1 MENIKVYTH
10 YLYKNDIEYRW
21 RTIIQIGDSWK
32 KSGTIFMKNPGSSKF
47 VDPDQKPIED
57 KGLLEILRTFDESRT
72 SLSNEWYEF
81 SIDRTMNCVINLFK
95 AYYEAHGEQLNGV
108 IQIFNLFN
116 IRDVNLWKAIDKC
129 KDDGIDKL
137 VYTTDDDIK
146 NIVSPVYI
154 GWGNL
159 WKNKAHKEK
168 AHRIFSEVIKNPSY
182 LCNRIEDNR
191 FYHPQYLMSY
201 GKNRK
206 NCKDVLEK
214 FKKEEPIT
222 TNSPDLSGR

>member
-1 MENIKVYTH
+1 MT
-10 YLYKNDIEYRW
+10 
-21 RTIIQIGDSWK
+21 
-32 KSGTIFMKNPGSSKF
+32 
-47 VDPDQKPIED
+47 
-57 KGLLEILRTFDESRT
+57 
-72 SLSNEWYEF
+72 
-81 SIDRTMNCVINLFK
+81 CVINLFK
-95 AYYEAHGEQLNGV
+95 EYCEANGKQLNGV

-116 IRDVNLWKAIDKC
+116 VRDANLRKAIDKC
-129 KDDGIDKL
+129 KDDGLDKL

-159 WKNKAHKEK
+159 WRVPVHKEN
-168 AHRIFSEVIKNPSY
+168 AQRIFSEVIKKTSY
-182 LCNRIEDNR
+182 LHNSIEENK

-214 FKKEEPIT
+214 FKK
-222 TNSPDLSGR
+222 